1 MRRSLKFPVVTLFAA
16 VTALVT
22 VAASFVEFP
31 VLHERKEVAG
41 LAVVFGAEPEPA
53 ITEEMQFLRWR
64 VSSLAD
70 EEPYSEFEDA
80 KVVITRDGQDLGTFE
95 VQGSRRDPGLYQ
107 TRHIFT
113 AEGEYDTVLSF
124 RKGEEEEVHTVDFKF
139 RISDRS
145 SLEIPPRK
153 EAGRQ

>member
-1 MRRSLKFPVVTLFAA
+1 MRRGFKLPVMTGFAA
-16 VTALVT
+16 LTALVT
-22 VAASFVEFP
+22 VAASFGELP

-80 KVVITRDGQDLGTFE
+80 KVVITRDGEPLGDFE
-95 VQGSRRDPGLYQ
+95 VRGSRRDPGLYQ

-113 AEGEYDTVLSF
+113 APGEYDTVLSF
-124 RKGEEEEVHTVDFKF
+124 RKGEDEKLHTVDFKF
-139 RISDRS
+139 QIADRS
-145 SLEIPPRK
+145 SIEIPPRK
-153 EAGRQ
+153 EGGR